1 MQKYVTL
8 YTFSNIIGTK
18 NEPNQFTKKKLN
30 IQATIHFSLENL
42 KILIF
47 HHYMCMM
54 CFNEYL
60 SVSNH
65 YMEIILF
72 NSRESNF
79 LYSLLPLM
87 VIVFEVYYIKL
98 ICSIYIA
105 RCWCNLMKE
114 QLLCMYLRMTF
125 VNIRTVAMY
134 M

>member
-8 YTFSNIIGTK
+8 DTFSNIIGTK

>member
-1 MQKYVTL
+1 MSLCILFLTY
-8 YTFSNIIGTK
+8 IIGTK

-72 NSRESNF
+72 NSRESNC

>member
-1 MQKYVTL
+1 MSLCILFLTLLVQKMNQISSQRKSW
-8 YTFSNIIGTK
+8 TFRH
-18 NEPNQFTKKKLN
+18 L
-30 IQATIHFSLENL
+30 IHFSLENL
-42 KILIF
+42 KILIL

-105 RCWCNLMKE
+105 RCLCNLMKE

>member
-47 HHYMCMM
+47 HHYICMM

>member
-1 MQKYVTL
+1 MSLCILFLTLLVQKMNQISSQRKSW
-8 YTFSNIIGTK
+8 TFRH
-18 NEPNQFTKKKLN
+18 L
-30 IQATIHFSLENL
+30 IHFSHENL

-87 VIVFEVYYIKL
+87 VIVFEVYFIKL

>member
-30 IQATIHFSLENL
+30 IQALNTFFTWEF
-42 KILIF
+42 KILIC